1 MILDDYRQRQF
12 RQRAFLAKPT
22 WVVCLWH
29 NVNESVLFVVLFL
42 TLDHNYYLSSEKTN
56 CAPSI
61 SIFPPKLWN
70 TDAGK
75 NTYRKH
81 YTMKWNLW
89 TWPKDSDFLLTSNS
103 FDQTSVR
110 IFCFSFTDFR
120 PPFFDS
126 EARFTRDCATS
137 QTKIGSSAN
146 TSEKSW
152 NGQRFRSS
160 VGKDSKNFIVWG
172 TSQNKNQKRWPRML
186 TTRWIH
192 QN

>member
-12 RQRAFLAKPT
+12 RQRTFLAKPT

-42 TLDHNYYLSSEKTN
+42 TLDHNYT
-56 CAPSI
+56 C
-61 SIFPPKLWN
+61 
-70 TDAGK
+70 
-75 NTYRKH
+75 RKH

-89 TWPKDSDFLLTSNS
+89 PLSSYLTVLKSPKDSDFLLTSNS

-120 PPFFDS
+120 PPFLDS

-160 VGKDSKNFIVWG
+160 VGKVSKNFLVWE
-172 TSQNKNQKRWPRML
+172 TSQNKSQKRWPQMI

>member
-1 MILDDYRQRQF
+1 M
-12 RQRAFLAKPT
+12 
-22 WVVCLWH
+22 VCLWH
-29 NVNESVLFVVLFL
+29 KVNESVLFVVLFL
-42 TLDHNYYLSSEKTN
+42 TLDHNYYLSPEKTK
-56 CAPSI
+56 CASSI

-70 TDAGK
+70 TYAGK
-75 NTYRKH
+75 NTCRKH
-81 YTMKWNLW
+81 YTMKWNLKPLSGYLTVW
-89 TWPKDSDFLLTSNS
+89 KSPKDSDFLLTSNS

-172 TSQNKNQKRWPRML
+172 TSQNKSEKTWPRML

>member
-1 MILDDYRQRQF
+1 MTQCKRECSF
-12 RQRAFLAKPT
+12 
-22 WVVCLWH
+22 CC
-29 NVNESVLFVVLFL
+29 FVFNIRSQLLPFFWE
-42 TLDHNYYLSSEKTN
+42 NKM
-56 CAPSI
+56 C
-61 SIFPPKLWN
+61 IFHLYFPAKLWN
-70 TDAGK
+70 TWAGK
-75 NTYRKH
+75 NICLKH

-89 TWPKDSDFLLTSNS
+89 PLSSYLTVWKSPKDSDFLLTSNS

-172 TSQNKNQKRWPRML
+172 TSQNKSEKTWPRML